1 MTIADPVRGTPEAP
15 VAPDVPFGALLR
27 DWRRRR
33 GLSQLE
39 LALRADS
46 SARHLSFLETG
57 RARPSQAMVL
67 RLADHLD
74 VPVRE
79 RNTLLVAAGHAPA
92 YPETPLRDA
101 AMAPLRAELDR
112 LLVAYEPNPALVLDG
127 THDVLAANAGV
138 RALLAGVDEV
148 LLRPPLNA
156 LRITLHP
163 RGLAPRIDNLAEWRD
178 HLLGRVRH
186 HLALRSSPELRAVY
200 EEVAGYPAPAPA
212 RDGVA
217 AAGYA
222 LPMRITVAGRRLSF
236 LSTVTT
242 FNTPLDVTVSELAVE
257 TFLPADPET
266 ARALPELVAE
276 TAVTPAAAPGRESR

>member
-1 MTIADPVRGTPEAP
+1 MSIAP
-15 VAPDVPFGALLR
+15 VAPVTPDVPFGALLR

-127 THDVLAANAGV
+127 THDVVAANAGV
-138 RALLAGVDEV
+138 RALLAGVDEE

-163 RGLAPRIDNLAEWRD
+163 RGLAPRIENLAEWRD

-186 HLALRSSPELRAVY
+186 HLALRSSPALRAVY
-200 EEVAGYPAPAPA
+200 EEVAGYPAPPAAPA
-212 RDGVA
+212 APAAGG

-222 LPMRITVAGRRLSF
+222 LPMRIAVAGRRLSF

-257 TFLPADPET
+257 TFLPADRET
-266 ARALPELVAE
+266 ALALPELVAE
-276 TAVTPAAAPGRESR
+276 PAAVTPAAAPGRESR